1 MNESSANTT
10 YITNVSNS
18 FFKKHLYTDKIFI
31 FKLVYLVDKELPFSV
46 LYKMILGKTISVRWA
61 ITGIEIKY
69 VIWKVYNQQ
78 VIFFG
83 IIKKLINSF
92 IYMNQLAMD
101 QNLEN

>member
-69 VIWKVYNQQ
+69 AIWKVYNQQ
-78 VIFFG
+78 V
-83 IIKKLINSF
+83 IKKLINSF